1 MEGRVGESESHG
13 EAAMAESKKRRFV
26 RGRVNGAP
34 PHGGFSTLKLNYSF
48 EKCGGE
54 L

>member
-1 MEGRVGESESHG
+1 MRVSVTEKVPWGNRK
-13 EAAMAESKKRRFV
+13 KKRLV

-34 PHGGFSTLKLNYSF
+34 PQGVFSTLKLNYSF

-54 L
+54 F